1 MDQKMN
7 ERRRILLAGASAVSM
22 TVISS
27 TAKGQGAFPNKP
39 VRLVVP
45 FAVGGTT
52 DVVARLVAQKL
63 ADPWKQSV
71 VVENKAGAGGNLGT
85 AEIAKS
91 PADGHHLVMISG
103 SIATVNPHIYSKM
116 PFDPAKDL
124 IPIINVAQGPM
135 IIAVNPN
142 VKANNITELIALAKS
157 KPGQMTFGSAG
168 VGSQVH
174 MAGENFLFNAGIEMN
189 HVPYRGEGPA
199 LTDLAGG
206 SIDMVAANMA
216 AALPFVRT
224 GRLRALGVTSAE
236 RSPAASELPTVAQA
250 GLPGF
255 VNYGWFA
262 VMAPAGT
269 PRDVVEK
276 IQRDITQILG
286 QADVKQRLLDLGLT
300 APGTT
305 GSALVD
311 AIRNESQNWA
321 RVVRERKIPTQ

>member
-1 MDQKMN
+1 MDQKMK

-27 TAKGQGAFPNKP
+27 TAKGQGVFPNKP